1 VARLLSLML
10 EREGYRADVA
20 HDAAAARRLLRER
33 TYAALT
39 LDLLLP
45 DQDGVTLIREL
56 RREEATSRLPIVV
69 VSVRAEEGAAELN
82 GGAVGVVDWLVKPID
97 EDRLML
103 AMERAVRG
111 ALGDRAHI
119 LHVEDDPD
127 LQRVVAA
134 IVDGDARIERA
145 LNLAEARER
154 LARER
159 FDLVILDLALP
170 DGSGLE
176 LLPSLGTLDPPT
188 PVLIFSAH
196 EVDQAVAGRVAAVLV
211 KSQTSNRE
219 LLERIRS
226 ALGRPREAPL
236 L

>member
-1 VARLLSLML
+1 
-10 EREGYRADVA
+10 
-20 HDAAAARRLLRER
+20 
-33 TYAALT
+33 
-39 LDLLLP
+39 
-45 DQDGVTLIREL
+45 
-56 RREEATSRLPIVV
+56 
-69 VSVRAEEGAAELN
+69 
-82 GGAVGVVDWLVKPID
+82 
-97 EDRLML
+97 ML
-103 AMERAVRG
+103 AVERAVRG
-111 ALGDRAHI
+111 SLGDRARI

-127 LQRVVAA
+127 LQRVLAA
-134 IVDGDARIERA
+134 IVDGYATVERA

-176 LLPSLGTLDPPT
+176 LLPELGSLDPPT

-196 EVDQAVAGRVAAVLV
+196 EVDKTVAGRVASVLV

-226 ALGRPREAPL
+226 ALGKPREVARL
-236 L
+236 DG